1 MNWYHYY
8 HQALV
13 SLAREALKQL
23 EIDEAIRAYRELQD
37 PAMVL
42 ALKAIRHIE
51 VRKYLYKPRTPTI
64 SSSSNSSCT
73 RLLTLMSQLN
83 TFAPE
88 HFLH

>member
-1 MNWYHYY
+1 VQQLLALGRLKQAWELNVGS
-8 HQALV
+8 QNREALV

-51 VRKYLYKPRTPTI
+51 VPPLPAAI
-64 SSSSNSSCT
+64 
-73 RLLTLMSQLN
+73 
-83 TFAPE
+83 
-88 HFLH
+88 FLDY